1 MSFVEILLYIL
12 MLIVGLQFVIVNH
25 LLYYY
30 LLAYLGY
37 YYNPTC
43 Q

>member
-1 MSFVEILLYIL
+1 MTFVEILLYIL
-12 MLIVGLQFVIVNH
+12 MFIVGLQFVNH